1 VHGAPD
7 GTGCGILGA
16 WRGFG
21 NPRFDGPVRRV
32 EIAGVDSDDLDRRRA
47 ADRRTGPDRRTG
59 HDRRAPEPPAEDSPL
74 RYVGPERRAGTDR
87 RRDRD
92 RRSGLDRRD
101 SRSPRDQISRALDL
115 VAYVAESSDLADE
128 DRRALDGAILRLR
141 FALSH
146 LDREE

>member
-1 VHGAPD
+1 
-7 GTGCGILGA
+7 
-16 WRGFG
+16 
-21 NPRFDGPVRRV
+21 
-32 EIAGVDSDDLDRRRA
+32 VDSDDLERRRA
-47 ADRRTGPDRRTG
+47 ADRRTGRDRRTG
-59 HDRRAPEPPAEDSPL
+59 HDRRAPEAPPEDSPL
-74 RYVGPERRAGTDR
+74 RYIGPERRSGTDR
-87 RRDRD
+87 RHEQD

-146 LDREE
+146 LDQPE

>member
-1 VHGAPD
+1 M

-16 WRGFG
+16 GRGFG
-21 NPRFDGPVRRV
+21 NPRFDGPAPSV
-32 EIAGVDSDDLDRRRA
+32 EIAGVDSDDLERRRA
-47 ADRRTGPDRRTG
+47 ADRRTGRDRRTG
-59 HDRRAPEPPAEDSPL
+59 PDRRAAEPQPEDSPL
-74 RYVGPERRAGTDR
+74 RYVGPERRSGTDR
-87 RRDRD
+87 RHEQD

-146 LDREE
+146 LDQPE